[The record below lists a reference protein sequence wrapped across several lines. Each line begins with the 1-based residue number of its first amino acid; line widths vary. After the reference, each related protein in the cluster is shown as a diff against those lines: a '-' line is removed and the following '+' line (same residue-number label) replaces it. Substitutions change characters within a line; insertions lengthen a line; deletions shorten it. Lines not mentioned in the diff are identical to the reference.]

1 MWTNVSPATSTCVLS
16 DGISVRPQAALSCIS
31 RISHHDLIPH
41 RRWYQVQRAFFFMPA
56 WQVPHHFLHLC
67 LHPFS
72 FFSSCRALKSL
83 IMSHPPLITLSPRC
97 GCIYNEEHVHIMLI
111 FVTPSPSQWLLW
123 QTPVCMCACV
133 SDHAR
138 REHTGCH
145 RANICQRDL
154 ACQSWRAH
162 AHVLPRLGMLLFAE
176 IRDYFPGFFSPP
188 VTLSHPSIVY
198 CCILDSFL
206 PQLADNCIFYHH
218 YFLAGIDLD
227 ATTRKSGCEHCA
239 YYHFIIIIYMH
250 QNSVLKCSLR
260 FGTSVTFLFCE
271 IYESMHYKIH
281 EEDSYWR

>member
-1 MWTNVSPATSTCVLS
+1 MWTNVSPVTSTCVLS
-16 DGISVRPQAALSCIS
+16 DRISFCPQAALSCICSAS
-31 RISHHDLIPH
+31 RALQAWSDHPQTVISGVESLFSVCQPDRYLTTSSIFPSSC
-41 RRWYQVQRAFFFMPA
+41 FFF
-56 WQVPHHFLHLC
+56 
-67 LHPFS
+67 S
-72 FFSSCRALKSL
+72 FCRGALESL

-97 GCIYNEEHVHIMLI
+97 ECIYNEEHVHIMLI

-162 AHVLPRLGMLLFAE
+162 ARVVPRLGMLLFAE

-198 CCILDSFL
+198 CYIYCSHSFH
-206 PQLADNCIFYHH
+206 N
-218 YFLAGIDLD
+218 
-227 ATTRKSGCEHCA
+227 
-239 YYHFIIIIYMH
+239 
-250 QNSVLKCSLR
+250 
-260 FGTSVTFLFCE
+260 
-271 IYESMHYKIH
+271 
-281 EEDSYWR
+281 